1 MKLSI
6 LIPQYNEKEEQV
18 KNLLDSIALQQNI
31 DFNEIEVI
39 MVNDCS
45 DVILSE
51 EFVDSYPFTVNYY
64 LLEEHKGVSA
74 VRDIC
79 YQYSTGEYVMFCD
92 ADDMFIDGR
101 GLFWI
106 FQDIKKGF
114 DCFISYFVEEVRDQ
128 NNNIVYIEHKE
139 QDGTFVHGKVFNKEF
154 LNTFNIKWNEKLTVH
169 EDSFFVFQALS
180 CAREGRLKLCLKPF
194 YLWRWNSGS
203 VSRKSPDYIGKT
215 YDKMIDSSEEL
226 ALAFSRKGMIQQAK
240 EIVVKTIFDSY
251 LVLNQKRFFT
261 FNNEEDKERIFKR
274 IQKFYQ
280 DNKQYY
286 FALDEEKRNNIYME
300 LRNRKFREGLIF
312 EEITF
317 NDWFKSL
324 NEEVV

>member
-31 DFNEIEVI
+31 DFNEIEVV

-64 LLEEHKGVSA
+64 LLNKHEGVSA

-79 YQYSTGEYVMFCD
+79 YQRSTGKYVMFCD

-106 FQDIKKGF
+106 FQDIEKGF

-139 QDGTFVHGKVFNKEF
+139 QDGTFVHGKVFNREF
-154 LNTFNIKWNEKLTVH
+154 LDLFNIKWNSKLTVH

-180 CAREGRLKLCLKPF
+180 CARQGRLKLCLKPF
-194 YLWRWNSGS
+194 YLWKWNGNS
-203 VSRKSPDYIGKT
+203 VSRKNPDYIGKT
-215 YDKMIDSSEEL
+215 YNKMIDSSEEL
-226 ALAFSRKGMIQQAK
+226 LIAFAKKGMLQQAR
-240 EIVVKTIFDSY
+240 EIAAKTIFDSY
-251 LVLNQKRFFT
+251 LVLNQDRFFN
-261 FNNEEDKERIFKR
+261 FNNEEDRERISNR
-274 IQKFYQ
+274 IKKFYKEY
-280 DNKQYY
+280 KQYY
-286 FALDEEKRNNIYME
+286 LDLQEEKKNTMYMD
-300 LRNRKFREGLIF
+300 LRNRKFKEGLFF
-312 EEITF
+312 EKITF
-317 NDWFKSL
+317 NDWIKSL
-324 NEEVV
+324 NN